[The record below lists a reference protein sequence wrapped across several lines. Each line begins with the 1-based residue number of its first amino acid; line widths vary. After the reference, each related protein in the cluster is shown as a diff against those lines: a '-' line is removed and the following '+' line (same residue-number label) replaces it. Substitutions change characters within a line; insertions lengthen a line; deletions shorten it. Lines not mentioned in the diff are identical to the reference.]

1 MNQENEQALGD
12 TASVEPAFFGR
23 VGESVV
29 HIDLGCGA
37 PEGDGWVQMHVDRPT
52 PDHIATSTGDWALPP
67 APVPASC
74 TRRQGRLAL
83 NQLGFLDAAEAAIA
97 AIEDP
102 AERRVAQIEYETETW
117 ERANVFLQRLWSGL
131 GGTPEGLDD
140 AFRLAVTL

>member
-1 MNQENEQALGD
+1 MEQEDGQEVGGGAE
-12 TASVEPAFFGR
+12 VEAAFFGR
-23 VGESVV
+23 AGESVV

-37 PEGDGWVQMHVDRPT
+37 PGGADWVRMESDRPT
-52 PDHIATSTGDWALPP
+52 PAHIATSAGLWVLPP

-102 AERRVAQIEYETETW
+102 AERRAGQIEYEAETW
-117 ERANVFLQRLWSGL
+117 ERSNVFVQQLWTTL
-131 GGTPEGLDD
+131 GGSPEGLDD